1 MKAAVDDFIMTL
13 DSDEEG
19 AQDSDV
25 EAEAAGSKDAQ
36 QEPNGSGSGKKG
48 KKAKK
53 TKEKIIGTGQ
63 GSSRAAAGAQGGD
76 LLLDASFNFDTI
88 AGENG
93 ANAATSLNAID
104 INSWGPSSSSK
115 PGAHVLDSIIERRRA
130 KLGPLAIKRKGSG
143 DEEDGLEDEDD
154 LDIEDSQALGAADD
168 AALELSGADD
178 DADDDDDDDEELE
191 FGAGARKRALEELQD
206 GDEDDDDDFGGSSDE
221 VGDEEDTGPG
231 SDEDYDESASE
242 SDEEDAAVKA
252 RKDAYFASPDE
263 VQVNGNGKGK
273 GKGKA
278 SGDDADEL
286 FSSFTALN
294 LSRPILRALSTLNFS
309 KPTPIQARTL
319 PIALAGKDLV
329 AGAVTGSGKTAAF
342 LIPTL
347 ERLAHRAKAGGQN
360 AKTRV
365 VVLTPTRELAIQCH
379 NVGRALAQYTDIRF
393 CLCVG
398 GLSLKAQ
405 EAQLKLRPEVVI
417 ATPGRLIDHVR
428 NTNSFSLDD
437 IEILI
442 MDEADRMLEEG
453 FEAELSEIVK
463 SCPKGRQTMLFSA
476 TMTDDVDELI
486 RLSLRRPVRL
496 FVDSQKATANNL
508 VQEFVRVRGSI
519 TPSAG
524 TQTEDGEDGTDGK
537 GSSKPVVAQPVTGEA
552 IRPALLLTLC
562 LRTFTTRTII
572 FVRSKKLAHQLTIVF
587 GLLGL
592 AAAELHGDLSQ
603 EQRMASLEQFRKGE
617 RDFLIATD
625 LASRGL
631 DIRGVETVINFDMPA
646 SWEMY
651 VHRVGRTARAGR
663 SGRAVTLVGEAD
675 RRLLKTALKHS
686 PASNM
691 KQRVLPPDAIAS
703 VAAELEKLKP
713 EIEEVL
719 REEKEEKALA
729 IAEMEARKGENRL
742 KFEEEI
748 MSRPKRTWFT
758 SEKEKEAAKTL
769 SKAEHLAKM
778 DALKAKEKR
787 KKERF
792 ENMTRRQKRSRLARE
807 EMEAEGLQKSTDAAV
822 RSIKKSL
829 RPTDLSDPDTRPK
842 DLRHQKKASKEKA
855 KAKRKKTKSSVTAAI
870 KGKGTGAFKQDLGER
885 RAGSAGKGSGGV
897 GAGAAKSKAKSAGGG
912 GGAGAGGK
920 GTKGPKGAKSK
931 GKR

>member
-1 MKAAVDDFIMTL
+1 MSRTKAAAAAAAAAKAGAAGAGGAGGAGGAAVDDFVMTL
-13 DSDEEG
+13 DSDDED
-19 AQDSDV
+19 DSGQVAV
-25 EAEAAGSKDAQ
+25 EVENENEKDDEQAGKK
-36 QEPNGSGSGKKG
+36 NKG
-48 KKAKK
+48 KKNK
-53 TKEKIIGTGQ
+53 KEKIIGTRT
-63 GSSRAAAGAQGGD
+63 SNPTAATAKGAAD
-76 LLLDASFNFDTI
+76 LQLDATFNFDTI
-88 AGENG
+88 AGEHG
-93 ANAATSLNAID
+93 LNAATSLNAID
-104 INSWGPSSSSK
+104 INSWGPSTSSK

-130 KLGPLAIKRKGSG
+130 KLGPLAIKRKGIDDD
-143 DEEDGLEDEDD
+143 DEDELEDDNDE
-154 LDIEDSQALGAADD
+154 LDIHDAQAKGTADD
-168 AALELSGADD
+168 IALELSADE
-178 DADDDDDDDEELE
+178 DDEDDELE
-191 FGAGARKRALEELQD
+191 FGAGARTRALEELQQD
-206 GDEDDDDDFGGSSDE
+206 GEDDDDDFGEDDDDDDDDRAEDE
-221 VGDEEDTGPG
+221 VSSEDEDAESEEEDP
-231 SDEDYDESASE
+231 
-242 SDEEDAAVKA
+242 AVKA
-252 RKDAYFASPDE
+252 RKDAYFAKPE
-263 VQVNGNGKGK
+263 EINTKKGK

-278 SGDDADEL
+278 SKEDGDIDDL

-294 LSRPILRALSTLNFS
+294 LSRPILRAISTLNFT

-405 EAQLKLRPEVVI
+405 EAQLKLRPEIVI

-437 IEILI
+437 VEILI

-476 TMTDDVDELI
+476 TMTDDVDELV

-496 FVDSQKATANNL
+496 FVDSQKATATNL
-508 VQEFVRVRGSI
+508 VQEFVRVRGTVS
-519 TPSAG
+519 TAHPSS
-524 TQTEDGEDGTDGK
+524 TEDGEEAGAAKGK
-537 GSSKPVVAQPVTGEA
+537 TITGEA
-552 IRPALLLTLC
+552 MRPALLLTLC
-562 LRTFTTRTII
+562 LRTFTKRTII

-592 AAAELHGDLSQ
+592 SAAELHGDLSQ
-603 EQRMASLEQFRKGE
+603 EARMASLEQFRRGGK
-617 RDFLIATD
+617 DFLIATD

-651 VHRVGRTARAGR
+651 IHRVGRTARAGR

-686 PASNM
+686 TASNI
-691 KQRVLPPDAIAS
+691 KQRVLPADAVAS
-703 VAAELEKLKP
+703 VAAELERLKP
-713 EIEEVL
+713 EIEEVMQ
-719 REEKEEKALA
+719 EEKEEKAFS

-742 KFEEEI
+742 KFEAEI
-748 MSRPKRTWFT
+748 M
-758 SEKEKEAAKTL
+758 TL
-769 SKAEHLAKM
+769 SKAEHLAKV
-778 DALKAKEKR
+778 DAAKAKEKR
-787 KKERF
+787 KKEKF
-792 ENMTRRQKRSRLARE
+792 EKMTRTQKRARLARD

-822 RSIKKSL
+822 RSAKKAL
-829 RPTDLSDPDTRPK
+829 RPSELGDPDTRPMDK
-842 DLRHQKKASKEKA
+842 RMAAKKKTA
-855 KAKRKKTKSSVTAAI
+855 KTVRKKTTSSVSAAI
-870 KGKGTGAFKQDLGER
+870 KGKKAGAFKHDLGER
-885 RAGSAGKGSGGV
+885 RAGG
-897 GAGAAKSKAKSAGGG
+897 AGGG
-912 GGAGAGGK
+912 GGGGGGGQKRKSGPPSGSGSGSGGGKDFKGGK
-920 GTKGPKGAKSK
+920 GGAKGGKPK

>member
-1 MKAAVDDFIMTL
+1 MSRLAAMDDFIMTL
-13 DSDEEG
+13 DSDDEP
-19 AQDSDV
+19 ASDV
-25 EAEAAGSKDAQ
+25 ELEEAAGADQQQQQQDASSK
-36 QEPNGSGSGKKG
+36 PSGKKN
-48 KKAKK
+48 KKAK
-53 TKEKIIGTGQ
+53 KEKIIGTGQ
-63 GSSRAAAGAQGGD
+63 GSSKASAGGAARTGELQ
-76 LLLDASFNFDTI
+76 LDTGFNFDLI
-88 AGENG
+88 AGEDG
-93 ANAATSLNAID
+93 ASAATSLNAVD
-104 INSWGPSSSSK
+104 VNSWGPSTSSK
-115 PGAHVLDSIIERRRA
+115 PGAHVLDGIIERRRA
-130 KLGPLAIKRKGSG
+130 KLGPLSIKRKG
-143 DEEDGLEDEDD
+143 DEGVSDDEQAEEAEE
-154 LDIEDSQALGAADD
+154 LDISDAQILGAADD
-168 AALELSGADD
+168 AALELSG
-178 DADDDDDDDEELE
+178 DDDDDDEDEELE

-206 GDEDDDDDFGGSSDE
+206 GEDEDDDLAQDEPADEPSEDDEGDSPSE
-221 VGDEEDTGPG
+221 SEEDEE
-231 SDEDYDESASE
+231 
-242 SDEEDAAVKA
+242 AAAIKA

-263 VQVNGNGKGK
+263 IEPKGKGK

-278 SGDDADEL
+278 KAGDDAEDL
-286 FSSFTALN
+286 FSSFTALS

-347 ERLAHRAKAGGQN
+347 ERLAHRAKAGAQN

-398 GLSLKAQ
+398 GLSVKAQ
-405 EAQLKLRPEVVI
+405 EAQLKLRPEIVI

-463 SCPKGRQTMLFSA
+463 NCPKGRQTMLFSA

-508 VQEFVRVRGSI
+508 VQEFVRVRGSLP
-519 TPSAG
+519 TASAG
-524 TQTEDGEDGTDGK
+524 GEKEAEASGG
-537 GSSKPVVAQPVTGEA
+537 GKPVVAQPAAGEA

-572 FVRSKKLAHQLTIVF
+572 FVRSKKLVHQLTIVF

-603 EQRMASLEQFRKGE
+603 EQRMASLEQFRKSE
-617 RDFLIATD
+617 KDFLIATD

-675 RRLLKTALKHS
+675 RRLLKTAMKHS
-686 PASNM
+686 PAANI
-691 KQRVLPPDAIAS
+691 KQRVLPSDAVAS
-703 VAAELEKLKP
+703 VAAELERLKP

-719 REEKEEKALA
+719 REEKEERALA
-729 IAEMEARKGENRL
+729 IAEMEARKGENKI

-758 SEKEKEAAKTL
+758 SEKEKEVAKTL

-792 ENMTRRQKRSRLARE
+792 ESMTRRQKRARLARE
-807 EMEAEGLQKSTDAAV
+807 EYEAEGLAKSTDAAV
-822 RSIKKSL
+822 RSAKRSL
-829 RPTDLSDPDTRPK
+829 KPTDLSDPDTRPK
-842 DLRHQKKASKEKA
+842 DLRLQKKEAKDKDKA
-855 KAKRKKTKSSVTAAI
+855 KAKKKKKTVSSVSAAI
-870 KGKGTGAFKQDLGER
+870 KGKGAGAFKQDLGER
-885 RAGSAGKGSGGV
+885 KSGG
-897 GAGAAKSKAKSAGGG
+897 GGAGGG
-912 GGAGAGGK
+912 GGGRGSKGK
-920 GTKGPKGAKSK
+920 QSSFTASSGKGPKVGRQ
-931 GKR
+931 GWEG